1 VTEVDERFAAARDGN
16 RAAFSDWMG
25 RVERPIRL
33 SLQPFARAVDVEGV
47 VQETLMRMW
56 IFATDAESG
65 RDLTGDNASLRF
77 AIGMARNLARNEARR
92 NRREQY
98 LPHDELPDV
107 PVDPDP
113 PPDPGLRQAIVD
125 CLKRLARRPR
135 EALEARLR
143 MHDDHDRVIAR
154 SLSMTLNTF
163 LQNVVR
169 ARQQLARCLERRGVP
184 LRELLS

>member
-1 VTEVDERFAAARDGN
+1 MTEVDELFDAARRGDWS
-16 RAAFSDWMG
+16 AFTAWMG

-33 SLQPFARAVDVEGV
+33 SLRPFARAVDVEGV

-56 IFATDAESG
+56 IFATDTDSG
-65 RDLTGDNASLRF
+65 RELTGDNASLRF
-77 AIGMARNLARNEARR
+77 GIGMARNLARNEARR

-98 LPHDELPDV
+98 LPHDELPEV
-107 PVDPDP
+107 PVNPDP
-113 PPDPGLRQAIVD
+113 PSDPGLRKAIAE
-125 CLKRLARRPR
+125 CLKRVAGRPL
-135 EALEARLR
+135 EALQARLH
-143 MHDDHDRVIAR
+143 MEGGDHDIAR
-154 SLSMTLNTF
+154 ALGMTLNTF